1 MVKNITNKRINGII
15 ITKNRF
21 HLSQLSFAFFNN
33 LLIGIFS
40 HNIILCI
47 NHLQSCFV
55 KIKLYYTT
63 LIVNRASCTIFHS
76 LCHIIN
82 VDIIAE
88 YLTSTSIFRR
98 NRCTCKSDICSIRKC
113 VADNSCCAD
122 NTLCNFFTIFI
133 FSNLNLFSKS
143 ILTSVSLI
151 SHYYN
156 IVAFRQR
163 LVGLL
168 KFLHCGKDNTVCL
181 SASKQSFQ
189 VFSALCVHRLLS

>member
-33 LLIGIFS
+33 PLIGIFS
-40 HNIILCI
+40 HNIILFV
-47 NHLQSCFV
+47 NHLQGCFV

-63 LIVNRASCTIFHS
+63 LIVNRASCSILHS

-82 VDIIAE
+82 VDIITE
-88 YLTSTSIFRR
+88 HLTSTAIFRR
-98 NRCTCKSDICSIRKC
+98 NWCTCKSDICSIRKC
-113 VADNSCCAD
+113 VADNSCCTD
-122 NTLCNFFTIFI
+122 NTLCNFFTIFV

-143 ILTSVSLI
+143 ILTSVCLI

-163 LVGLL
+163 LDGLL
-168 KFLHCGKDNTVCL
+168 KFLHCGKNNPISL
-181 SASKQSFQ
+181 SAGKQ
-189 VFSALCVHRLLS
+189 RL